1 MSVLFGIF
9 GLFYGLLIG
18 SFINVL
24 IYRLPINKNI
34 VFPRSACPHCNQV
47 IPWYRNIPVLSFV
60 LLRGKCGHCHAPISY
75 QYPLVELVN
84 GLFYFFLASQI
95 TSTSELLPVVLK
107 ALIFSLLLA
116 HVIIDLRHQLLPD
129 GINLFL
135 AIFFLILSILNQQ
148 WLMGIYGMLVGL
160 ALPLLV
166 TYLFYLVKGVIGLG
180 GGDIKLFGALGL
192 YVGPLGVIQ
201 NIFCSCLLGSILG
214 IALILSKAIK
224 RERPIPF
231 GPFIIAVA
239 LIQIYLPDTFHKL
252 LSFVF

>member
-9 GLFYGLLIG
+9 GLLIG

-34 VFPRSACPHCNQV
+34 VFPRSSCPHCGTV
-47 IPWYRNIPVLSFV
+47 IPWYRNIPVLSY
-60 LLRGKCGHCHAPISY
+60 LILWGRCGQCRGPISI
-75 QYPLVELVN
+75 QYPLIELIN
-84 GLFYFFLASQI
+84 GLFYFFLANGLVSPL
-95 TSTSELLPVVLK
+95 ELLPLILK

-116 HVIIDLRHQLLPD
+116 QVIIDLRHQLLPD

-135 AIFFLILSILNQQ
+135 AIFFLILSILNNQ
-148 WLMGIYGMLVGL
+148 WLMGIYGMLLGL

-166 TYLFYLVKGVIGLG
+166 TYLFYLAKGVVGLG

-192 YVGPLGVIQ
+192 FVGPYGVIH
-201 NIFCSCLLGSILG
+201 NIFFSCLLGSVLG
-214 IALILSKAIK
+214 IVLILTKKMK

-239 LIQIYLPDTFHKL
+239 FVQIYLPEFFHRL